1 MKIIITN
8 KMVISLWTMRIPSS
22 LPFTFLPFANVK
34 GKKVKSK
41 ELEN

>member
-1 MKIIITN
+1 MDNSDSIE
-8 KMVISLWTMRIPSS
+8 
-22 LPFTFLPFANVK
+22 FTFLPFYLFSKVKSKK